1 MNHRHFEN
9 EDLFFGSLPL
19 PVALCNRGGV
29 SGGHFGQVPGAPRFR
44 GPRRFFGPRGCL
56 WPHVFRDR
64 TARFWADI
72 YMQRGAG
79 ESRFNIKYESRTFL
93 RN

>member
-44 GPRRFFGPRGCL
+44 GTPQIFWPTRLSMAPCFSGP
-56 WPHVFRDR
+56 V
-64 TARFWADI
+64 RFWADI
-72 YMQRGAG
+72 SYM
-79 ESRFNIKYESRTFL
+79 
-93 RN
+93 